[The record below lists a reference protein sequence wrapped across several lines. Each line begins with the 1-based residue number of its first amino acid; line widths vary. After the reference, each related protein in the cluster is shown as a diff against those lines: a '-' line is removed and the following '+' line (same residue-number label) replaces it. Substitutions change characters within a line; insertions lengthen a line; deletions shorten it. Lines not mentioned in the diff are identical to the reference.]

1 MLTPIN
7 TSRLVIRSFQDADRE
22 AFLSYRNDPEV
33 ARYQSWDTISAPRA
47 QAFIQEQKG
56 LTPGVPGQW
65 FQFAIALKDTDQV
78 IGDVG
83 LHVQVHDARQAQFG
97 ITLNRAYQGMGLA
110 TEALTAVLD
119 YAFINLDLHRLIAI
133 VDVENERSAALMERV
148 GLRREGH
155 FLKNAWFKGHW
166 ADEYLYAVLQAE
178 WLPRRGLPGAP
189 ERAGVTGSE

>member
-1 MLTPIN
+1 
-7 TSRLVIRSFQDADRE
+7 
-22 AFLSYRNDPEV
+22 V

-47 QAFIQEQKG
+47 QAFVQEHKG

-65 FQFAIALKDTDQV
+65 FQFAVALRDTDQL
-78 IGDVG
+78 IGDLG

-119 YAFINLDLHRLIAI
+119 YAFINLDLHRLVAI
-133 VDVENERSAALMERV
+133 VDVENERAAALMERV

-155 FLKNAWFKGHW
+155 FIKNAWFKGHW

-178 WLPRRGLPGAP
+178 WLPKRGLPGVT
-189 ERAGVTGSE
+189 ERAESQP